1 VGVETGTLFGGEI
14 RVGDVAKDFFA
25 VALGEGHVDDGH
37 LPAEFDVS
45 HDEGGGTDICTPE
58 EFEM

>member
-1 VGVETGTLFGGEI
+1 LFGGEI
-14 RVGDVAKDFFA
+14 RVGDVAQDFFA
-25 VALGEGHVDDGH
+25 LALGEGHVDDGH